1 MAEVKFI
8 KGSEEWQMFMDY
20 WALCQKYWEPEE
32 TDEWWEEALG
42 KIDELSKK
50 YGSTVFIRGLCMAL
64 VNELEVKHVS
74 EKKGAVGKLNV
85 FAIIAIYPIG
95 TKMRIKDDDPGIIHE
110 VHGYE
115 WIRDTFN
122 IIFRD
127 GTKLNMSRIDLI
139 EEVI

>member
-1 MAEVKFI
+1 MNLRVILSGRRFPMMTVRLSEVWCMAEVKFA

-74 EKKGAVGKLNV
+74 AKK
-85 FAIIAIYPIG
+85 
-95 TKMRIKDDDPGIIHE
+95 R
-110 VHGYE
+110 
-115 WIRDTFN
+115 
-122 IIFRD
+122 
-127 GTKLNMSRIDLI
+127 S
-139 EEVI
+139 

>member
-1 MAEVKFI
+1 MNLRVIISGRRFPMMTVRLSEVWCMAEVKFA

-74 EKKGAVGKLNV
+74 AKK
-85 FAIIAIYPIG
+85 
-95 TKMRIKDDDPGIIHE
+95 R
-110 VHGYE
+110 
-115 WIRDTFN
+115 
-122 IIFRD
+122 
-127 GTKLNMSRIDLI
+127 S
-139 EEVI
+139 